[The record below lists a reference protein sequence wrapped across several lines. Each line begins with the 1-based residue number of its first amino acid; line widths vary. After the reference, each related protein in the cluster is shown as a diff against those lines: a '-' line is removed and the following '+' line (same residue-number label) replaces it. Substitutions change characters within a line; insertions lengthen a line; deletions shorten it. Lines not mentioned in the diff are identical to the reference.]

1 MKRWAGTLK
10 LVSRGMGEDVV
21 WVQKEWMESL
31 VRKRE
36 DRYRRWWG
44 GLEKFVGGGG
54 KVEV

>member
-1 MKRWAGTLK
+1 MK